1 MSDSWEGVMRVRGTL
16 IFFGTILMI
25 VALVFMIWGIVEVGQ
40 GDKGTWEIWP
50 FYLIHGVVS
59 LVALILFGI
68 ANRGREIPAAVGA
81 EGEEGS

>member
-1 MSDSWEGVMRVRGTL
+1 MFV
-16 IFFGTILMI
+16 GTILLI

-59 LVALILFGI
+59 LVALILFGV
-68 ANRGREIPAAVGA
+68 ANRGREIPAAVGT

>member
-1 MSDSWEGVMRVRGTL
+1 MRVRGTL

-50 FYLIHGVVS
+50 FYLIHGAVS

-68 ANRGREIPAAVGA
+68 ANRGREIPAAVSA

>member
-1 MSDSWEGVMRVRGTL
+1 MRGTL
-16 IFFGTILMI
+16 LFIGTILVI

-50 FYLIHGVVS
+50 FYLIHGVIS

-68 ANRGREIPAAVGA
+68 ANKGREIPAAVSS

>member
-1 MSDSWEGVMRVRGTL
+1 VRGTL

>member
-16 IFFGTILMI
+16 IFFGTILMV
-25 VALVFMIWGIVEVGQ
+25 VALVFMVWGIVEVGQ

-59 LVALILFGI
+59 LVALIIFGI